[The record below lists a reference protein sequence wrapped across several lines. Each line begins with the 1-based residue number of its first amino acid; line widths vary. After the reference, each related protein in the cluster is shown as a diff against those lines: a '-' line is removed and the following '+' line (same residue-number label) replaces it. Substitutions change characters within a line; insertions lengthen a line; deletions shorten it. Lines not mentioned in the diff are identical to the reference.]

1 MSRNQKILF
10 ERWVEKA
17 LWLAGVFS
25 TLAVLGILAFLLY
38 FCGPIFRSSS
48 AADIFNWDWRPF
60 EGHFGILPM
69 IVGSLSVSLLALA
82 LAFPVAVGIC
92 SFAHGLARPWL
103 GKIVLGVVHFMTSIP
118 TIVYAFVS
126 AIVLVPLMRDLF
138 SRGSGFSLFAAA
150 IVLSVL
156 ILPTIVLLIHVHWQ
170 GMKSNLHI
178 PCAALGFNRSQEIF
192 WVLIPASS
200 RALAVA
206 AILGFGRAIGDT
218 MISLLLAGNAPQL
231 PDSFLDSIRTLTA
244 HIALVVA
251 TDPESSAYHSVF
263 ACGLILLLIT
273 AVLNLAARWLYSLS
287 REK

>member
-1 MSRNQKILF
+1 
-10 ERWVEKA
+10 
-17 LWLAGVFS
+17 
-25 TLAVLGILAFLLY
+25 
-38 FCGPIFRSSS
+38 
-48 AADIFNWDWRPF
+48 
-60 EGHFGILPM
+60 
-69 IVGSLSVSLLALA
+69 
-82 LAFPVAVGIC
+82 
-92 SFAHGLARPWL
+92 
-103 GKIVLGVVHFMTSIP
+103 MTSIP

-126 AIVLVPLMRDLF
+126 AMVLVPLMRDLF
-138 SRGSGFSLFAAA
+138 TRGSGFSLIAAA

-178 PCAALGFNRSQEIF
+178 PCAVLGLSQSQEIF

-206 AILGFGRAIGDT
+206 AILGFARAIGDT

-231 PDSFLDSIRTLTA
+231 PDSFFDSVRTLTA

-263 ACGLILLLIT
+263 ACGLILLLLT
-273 AVLNLAARWLYSLS
+273 AVLNLAARWLYTLA
-287 REK
+287 REKGAYAKTH